1 MWFGNS
7 VAGGAGSDIWKNT
20 CGVKKMKKDIL
31 KIILAALIAIF
42 VMIGIGTIF
51 LAGQRKKEMKELRK
65 QEALQQLENIPTV
78 TPTAAVTVTPRPAT
92 PTPSPAPTLTP
103 TPVPTRAP
111 AFVPDNFTGAWY
123 SPDGLTSINIYDLTA
138 KSVSFYFS
146 QSSRDSGGTCE
157 ADVVAEVAGNASKF
171 SFTDSYGS
179 SASGNLIFD
188 RGRLYVKIS
197 TSWQADGAWVSPD
210 VDCVM
215 QRERPQAEPEAPGV
229 PATETPALSENQPP
243 SSGGEYFFQD
253 SDSRYLT
260 DEELSGY
267 SAEDLELAKNEI
279 YARHGRKF
287 VTDRIA
293 DYFEGKS
300 WYQGTVDAETFD
312 AMSPESVFN
321 EYELA
326 NIAKIVE
333 WEKKKRE

>member
-1 MWFGNS
+1 
-7 VAGGAGSDIWKNT
+7 
-20 CGVKKMKKDIL
+20 MKKDIL

-42 VMIGIGTIF
+42 VMIGIGMIF

-65 QEALQQLENIPTV
+65 QEALQQLENIPTI

-92 PTPSPAPTLTP
+92 PTPSPVPTFTP
-103 TPVPTRAP
+103 TPVLTRAP
-111 AFVPDNFTGAWY
+111 AFVPENFTGVWY

-157 ADVVAEVAGNASKF
+157 ADVVAEVAGNASRF

-179 SASGNLIFD
+179 SASGNLTFD
-188 RGRLYVKIS
+188 RGRLYVRIS

-210 VDCVM
+210 VDCIM
-215 QRERPQAEPEAPGV
+215 QRERPQAEPVITVVPETEIPAP
-229 PATETPALSENQPP
+229 SEESPQ
-243 SSGGEYFFQD
+243 SSSSGEYFFQD

-260 DEELSGY
+260 DEELSRY

-293 DYFEGKS
+293 DYFAGKS
-300 WYQGTVDAETFD
+300 WYQGTIDAETFD

-326 NIAKIVE
+326 NIEKIVE